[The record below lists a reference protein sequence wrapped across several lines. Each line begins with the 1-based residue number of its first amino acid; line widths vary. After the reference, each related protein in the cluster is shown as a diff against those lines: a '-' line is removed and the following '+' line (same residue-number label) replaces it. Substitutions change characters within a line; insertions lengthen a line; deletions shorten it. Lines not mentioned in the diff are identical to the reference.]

1 MQRIA
6 LGVCA
11 GAALAALLA
20 GCESAQPAR
29 SDLGEPV
36 FATGRRWPM
45 PPANPLP
52 QPREPAARTPAI
64 TRGFD
69 PAAIRPSTPIARGRW
84 QVIVVHHSASEV
96 DSPASMDNY
105 HRNSRGW
112 DRGLGYHFVIG
123 NGVNYPDGQVFVG
136 QRWRLQETGAHCK
149 AGAGR
154 YFGVQRPSNFFND
167 NGIGICLVGDF
178 QNGRPTA
185 RQLQTLTA
193 LVEHLCA
200 QTGIPAG
207 RVYGHGEVTKQT
219 LCPGTNLRRSLVQI
233 RREVAAA
240 LATSTLSPLAERAPG
255 GQLGLERYDAARAY
269 AQMHDAGTRSDHPA
283 KCIHAAYRLV
293 ADGLDHVTR
302 PNLLRSLAGDDRL
315 EYHDAFDLRRQSEAL
330 ADWAAQIGYAQAAPQ
345 QGLATHPTDAAD
357 LAPVDPRFD
366 TLTLAVTHH
375 LHDDSRADSRG
386 ADGLDELRRT
396 GHGHVAERRDD
407 VAGADAC
414 TCCRALGLDTR
425 DDDADVLGQMRLR
438 ALAAVGQPR
447 R

>member
-52 QPREPAARTPAI
+52 QPREPAPRTPA
-64 TRGFD
+64 TARGFD
-69 PAAIRPSTPIARGRW
+69 PAVLRPSTPIARGRW

-96 DSPASMDNY
+96 DSPASMDNF

-123 NGVNYPDGQVFVG
+123 NGVNYPDGQVFAG

-154 YFGVQRPSNFFND
+154 YFGVQRPSND
-167 NGIGICLVGDF
+167 NGIGICLIGDF
-178 QNGRPTA
+178 QTGRPTA

-219 LCPGTNLRRSLVQI
+219 VCPGTNLRRSLVQV

-240 LATSTLSPLAERAPG
+240 LATSGRSPLAEQATG
-255 GQLGLERYDAARAY
+255 GQLGFERYHAALSY
-269 AQMHDAGTRSDHPA
+269 AQLHDAGSRSDHPA
-283 KCIHAAYRLV
+283 KRIHAAYGLV
-293 ADGLDHVTR
+293 ADRLDHVTR
-302 PNLLRSLAGDDRL
+302 PHLLIALAGGDRL
-315 EYHDAFDLRRQSEAL
+315 EYHDALGLRVQSEAL

-345 QGLATHPTDAAD
+345 QRLAAHPPDATD
-357 LAPVDPRFD
+357 LAPFDPRFD
-366 TLTLAVTHH
+366 AQALAVTHD
-375 LHDDSRADSRG
+375 LHDDRRTNG
-386 ADGLDELRRT
+386 RRADGLDELRRA
-396 GHGHVAERRDD
+396 GHRRVAERRDD
-407 VAGADAC
+407 VAEADAC
-414 TCCRALGLDTR
+414 PRCRALGLDAR
-425 DDDADVLGQMRLR
+425 DDDPDVLGQMRLR